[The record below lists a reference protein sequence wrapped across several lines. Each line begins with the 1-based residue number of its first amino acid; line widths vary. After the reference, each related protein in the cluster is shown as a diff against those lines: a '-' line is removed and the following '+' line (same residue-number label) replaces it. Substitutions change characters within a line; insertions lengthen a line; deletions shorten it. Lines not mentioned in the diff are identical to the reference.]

1 MEVMISN
8 GLRYSIEFIKI
19 LLAVHILNIRV
30 KKQINL
36 LFAASFVGVVIISN
50 WYDISKNS
58 VLYVPIIVGIFL
70 ITLYKKKEIGFIVL
84 SYVWISI
91 VDMIVGII
99 YVNIFDI
106 DAEQLMNDFMM
117 VPIVNSCSIVM
128 LIIIYFIRVNKRKKS
143 MEHKLD
149 KNYPIIIIG
158 GIVLSLYLTY
168 VLLINMGEFYVEYQK
183 GLAVSAIIISLI
195 YLIICVI
202 IMKNQRKNI
211 VLKMEN
217 EMNQKLLKVQ
227 SEYYDMRLK
236 KETET
241 KRFRHDIKGHIMCIQ
256 MLYEQKKYDELGEYL
271 KQMQE
276 YTGDLSYSIVTGNSY
291 IDMILSDLAEEFPD
305 VEIKWDGKLP
315 ALSMESMDVCTL
327 FYNLLKNAFEAAGG
341 VADKSVNFSIK
352 TQKTNMM
359 INVFNRYDTIK
370 EDGKAGYASTKSE
383 KGHGYGLG
391 NIKRCV
397 DKYSGS
403 YTVTTC
409 DNVFCTEIILADVIS
424 ENLW

>member
-211 VLKMEN
+211 
-217 EMNQKLLKVQ
+217 
-227 SEYYDMRLK
+227 
-236 KETET
+236 
-241 KRFRHDIKGHIMCIQ
+241 MCIQ